1 MTLKQLRYLIAIA
14 EAGSFSAAA
23 RRAYIAQPALSRQIS
38 LLESELEMQLLERQ
52 HDGVALTDAGRR
64 LYEVARSVVQKLDS
78 VKDELTSTRGDPR
91 GHVSISIPA
100 TASALLLPEII
111 ARAAEKFPGIS
122 LTLCDGLTREGG
134 VAIELGKVDFG
145 VVPNAEE
152 LEHVAAEPIFIEDL
166 YWVGQGAGPR
176 NDAPITLAEAAATR
190 LVMAPRA
197 LHLRRRIEQAAMEA
211 GVALNVAYE
220 QQSAAGIAS
229 LVRSGLA
236 ATISNWP
243 PLEELFEP
251 TTARLIVEPRITRT
265 VSIAYSVH
273 KPLSFAASCMRDLV
287 RVLLMDAVRAGRWR
301 GSLIERALDDEA
313 IQAGEQTPGAC
324 S

>member
-23 RRAYIAQPALSRQIS
+23 RRAYIAQPALSRQIG

-78 VKDELTSTRGDPR
+78 VKDELASTRGDPR

-100 TASALLLPEII
+100 TVSALLLPEII
-111 ARAAEKFPGIS
+111 RRATDKFPGIS
-122 LTLCDGLTREGG
+122 LTICDGLTREGG
-134 VAIELGKVDFG
+134 QSIELGKVDFG

-152 LEHVAAEPIFIEDL
+152 LEHVIAEPIFTEDL
-166 YWVGQGAGPR
+166 YWVGPGSSAES
-176 NDAPITLAEAAATR
+176 DTPISLAEAGATR

-211 GVALNVAYE
+211 GVTLNVVYE
-220 QQSAAGIAS
+220 QQSAPGIAS
-229 LVRSGLA
+229 LVRHGLA
-236 ATISNWP
+236 ATICNWP
-243 PLEELFEP
+243 PLEELFES
-251 TTARLIVEPRITRT
+251 TAARLIVEPRITRT

-287 RVLLMDAVRAGRWR
+287 RGLLLDAVGDGRWR
-301 GSLIERALDDEA
+301 GSLIERSPEESD
-313 IQAGEQTPGAC
+313 QAREQAADTA

>member
-23 RRAYIAQPALSRQIS
+23 RRAYIAQPALSRQIG

-78 VKDELTSTRGDPR
+78 VKDELASTRGDPR

-100 TASALLLPEII
+100 TVSALLLPEII
-111 ARAAEKFPGIS
+111 RRASDKFPGIS
-122 LTLCDGLTREGG
+122 LTICDGLTREGG
-134 VAIELGKVDFG
+134 QSIELGKVDFG

-152 LEHVAAEPIFIEDL
+152 LEHVIAEPIFTEDL
-166 YWVGQGAGPR
+166 YWVGPGSSAESGT
-176 NDAPITLAEAAATR
+176 PISLAEAGATR

-211 GVALNVAYE
+211 GVTLNVVYE
-220 QQSAAGIAS
+220 QQSAPGIAS
-229 LVRSGLA
+229 LVRHGLA
-236 ATISNWP
+236 ATICNWP
-243 PLEELFEP
+243 PLEELFES
-251 TTARLIVEPRITRT
+251 TAARLIIEPRITRT

-287 RVLLMDAVRAGRWR
+287 RGLLLDAVGDGRWR
-301 GSLIERALDDEA
+301 GSLIERSPEESD
-313 IQAGEQTPGAC
+313 QAREQAADTA